1 MTRHVTNFDRRSIPV
16 DMRLISSRTIPFV
29 DSQSLAPGQAREIL
43 FRTDRD
49 RFVLYLSD
57 GKSSFAGEERVIFLD
72 LREALIWLNEP
83 FEQRGSFWT

>member
-29 DSQSLAPGQAREIL
+29 DSQSLAPGQAREAL

-49 RFVLYLSD
+49 RFVLYLSH
-57 GKSSFAGEERVIFLD
+57 GKSSLAGEERVILLD

-83 FEQRGSFWT
+83 LEQHGSFWT